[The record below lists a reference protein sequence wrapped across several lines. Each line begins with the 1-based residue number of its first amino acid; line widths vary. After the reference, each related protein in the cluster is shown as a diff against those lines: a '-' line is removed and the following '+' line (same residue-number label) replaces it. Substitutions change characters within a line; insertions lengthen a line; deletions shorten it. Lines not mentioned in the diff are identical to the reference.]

1 MHSAVLVVAVAS
13 SAFQTL
19 AQTGKWPPQGKT
31 GDWKKIGPWGIGD
44 DVAASGEAGTL
55 ADAVSPASNPNLIY
69 AGGQNNGASSG
80 VLKSTD
86 RGKTWTVTATTS
98 SCLREELGAND
109 ELRSSGGDG
118 QGVDLLVE
126 REHFD
131 YD

>member
-55 ADAVSPASNPNLIY
+55 ADAVSPASKYVLCDIANLYKCKYVCVCI
-69 AGGQNNGASSG
+69 
-80 VLKSTD
+80 
-86 RGKTWTVTATTS
+86 
-98 SCLREELGAND
+98 
-109 ELRSSGGDG
+109 
-118 QGVDLLVE
+118 
-126 REHFD
+126 
-131 YD
+131 